1 MGNSVDCCYATR
13 QYNQCVFP
21 CIRTCS
27 YTNRRVWYNFDGLE
41 SVQPLIDIFKP
52 QRRRIYK
59 FPDTLVGISDD
70 AEIAESLKS
79 GLDPP
84 AQLAAICRY
93 ASNNGYRIRA
103 VGTGSSWSRLTST
116 RDILIDMRDLN
127 RILTL
132 KPIKRADKLQ
142 KKPKCT
148 EIEVE
153 GGMQVVNF
161 VEKLDKSYGLG
172 LPIIGNYAGQT
183 VAGVASTSTH
193 GSSYFV
199 GTLSTAV
206 VAFHLVISSGIQV
219 KLRHGDE
226 TFEQCQEKITNARY
240 GDAPVEV
247 ESTEVFRAVAVGL
260 GSLGI
265 IYSLTYKCV
274 PVYNIEEKRALER
287 IPWPRT
293 GESAFRVK
301 DKYMEIFEDNSKGE
315 FFSLFVNPY
324 PQTQGYLY
332 GVSLKGK
339 RTDRKPTCCACCSW
353 WCFKGGRGCA
363 EVACLQTNCT
373 ASCLQTCASCCPS
386 RVRDLTN
393 FAISQFVLDHP
404 FVQKWYNVLQF
415 TKGNIHIRTAEFCL
429 PLAHLDEALRDLIE
443 ISIHYKEKFGQF
455 SLLPIYVRLVKTDDL
470 YLSPANRKCPA
481 DGSDFRDACYV
492 EVAFLPGAFG
502 IEEFHKTIEDVLFT
516 KYKARPHWGKNH
528 HLSAARVI
536 ELYPDLE
543 QWKKVFKV
551 FNATGIFCNEF
562 THNMGFDAWLENLV
576 IPRMTENLSN
586 GSYGLK
592 KEEVITVQPLE

>member
-1 MGNSVDCCYATR
+1 M
-13 QYNQCVFP
+13 
-21 CIRTCS
+21 
-27 YTNRRVWYNFDGLE
+27 WYNFDGLE

-59 FPDTLVGISDD
+59 FPETLVGISDD
-70 AEIAESLKS
+70 VKIAELLKS

-127 RILTL
+127 QIITP
-132 KPIKRADKLQ
+132 KPRRRADNLQ
-142 KKPKCT
+142 EEDA

-153 GGMQVVNF
+153 GGMRVVSF
-161 VEKLDKSYGLG
+161 VEELDKSYGLG

-219 KLRHGDE
+219 KLRRGNE
-226 TFEQCQEKITNARY
+226 TFVQCQEKIADAEY
-240 GDAPVEV
+240 GGETVEV
-247 ESTEVFRAVAVGL
+247 KSNEVFRAVAVGL

-265 IYSLTYKCV
+265 IYSLTYCCV
-274 PVYNIEEKRALER
+274 PVYNIEEER
-287 IPWPRT
+287 DEQHIPRSRT
-293 GESAFRVK
+293 GAFRVK
-301 DKYMEIFEDNSKGE
+301 DNYMKIFKDNSEGE
-315 FFSLFVNPY
+315 FFSLFVNPF
-324 PQTQGYLY
+324 PQTQGDLY
-332 GVSLKGK
+332 GVSLKGRK
-339 RTDRKPTCCACCSW
+339 TDRKPTCCACCSW

-393 FAISQFVLDHP
+393 FAISQFALDHP

-429 PLAHLDEALRDLIE
+429 PLARLDEALGDLIE

-470 YLSPANRKCPA
+470 YLSPANGKCPA
-481 DGSDFRDACYV
+481 DGSDFDDACYV
-492 EVAFLPGAFG
+492 EVEFLPGAFG

-528 HLSAARVI
+528 HLSAARVV

-562 THNMGFDAWLENLV
+562 THNMGFDAWLETLV
-576 IPRMTENLSN
+576 SPRMTENLSN
-586 GSYGLK
+586 GSYGLQK
-592 KEEVITVQPLE
+592 VKVITVQPLK